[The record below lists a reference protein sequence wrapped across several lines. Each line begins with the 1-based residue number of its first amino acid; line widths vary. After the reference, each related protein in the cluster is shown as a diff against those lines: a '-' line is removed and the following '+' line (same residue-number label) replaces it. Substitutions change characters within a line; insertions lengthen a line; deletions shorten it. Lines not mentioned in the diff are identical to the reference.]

1 MQQTPGLLT
10 HGLLSAVVWYLC
22 LLQQL
27 GMCVGVNLHVQ
38 FIPSLEVIRRRPG
51 RFVRT
56 LMSGLIT
63 SGRTNS
69 DVGR

>member
-1 MQQTPGLLT
+1 MTPVEWYLCTLRMQQTPGLLT
-10 HGLLSAVVWYLC
+10 HGLLSAVVWYLY

-51 RFVRT
+51 RFVH
-56 LMSGLIT
+56 LCPA
-63 SGRTNS
+63 
-69 DVGR
+69 